1 MLEKREERFLKILAH
16 TKSEIR
22 AGNTEE
28 DLEVVDLDQ
37 LASSLQ
43 IWNCRYN
50 SLSLL
55 VFFCC
60 GEREK
65 TCNLYVCLVLLVLVI
80 DSYSNQ

>member
-50 SLSLL
+50 SLFLYFSAA
-55 VFFCC
+55 VR
-60 GEREK
+60 ERK
-65 TCNLYVCLVLLVLVI
+65 PVI
-80 DSYSNQ
+80 CMHA